1 MLPLYHFE
9 RRSMAAPNEQNKQI
23 AKNIRRKFAI
33 CICDLRII
41 QVLQGELTPSRNIIL
56 IKLAKTIGIFFGKAQ
71 RFITDIKHDIDEQ
84 VRSDEIEEIKKSV
97 DDAAKQIDA
106 SLKDEVNFIEDE
118 IKDEK
123 IDSTIDEIVNA
134 KKKLDK
140 ITPKMPSA
148 LSSVVDFGKDIAK
161 K

>member
-1 MLPLYHFE
+1 MFDLGFTEVTVVCIVALIIVGPERLP
-9 RRSMAAPNEQNKQI
+9 
-23 AKNIRRKFAI
+23 
-33 CICDLRII
+33 
-41 QVLQGELTPSRNIIL
+41 
-56 IKLAKTIGIFFGKAQ
+56 KLAKTIGNFFGKAQ

-84 VRSDEIEEIKKSV
+84 VISDEIEEIKKSV
-97 DDAAKQIDA
+97 DDASKQIDA

-140 ITPKMPSA
+140 ISPKMPSA
-148 LSSVVDFGKDIAK
+148 LSKVVDFGKDIAK

>member
-1 MLPLYHFE
+1 MFDLGFTEVTVVCIVALIIVGPERLP
-9 RRSMAAPNEQNKQI
+9 
-23 AKNIRRKFAI
+23 
-33 CICDLRII
+33 
-41 QVLQGELTPSRNIIL
+41 
-56 IKLAKTIGIFFGKAQ
+56 KLAKTIGIFFGKAQ
-71 RFITDIKHDIDEQ
+71 RFIADIKHDIDEQ

-123 IDSTIDEIVNA
+123 VDSTIDEIVNA

>member
-1 MLPLYHFE
+1 MFDLGFTEVTVVCIVALIIVGPERLP
-9 RRSMAAPNEQNKQI
+9 
-23 AKNIRRKFAI
+23 
-33 CICDLRII
+33 
-41 QVLQGELTPSRNIIL
+41 
-56 IKLAKTIGIFFGKAQ
+56 KLAKTIGIFFGKAQ

-97 DDAAKQIDA
+97 DDTAKQIDA
-106 SLKDEVNFIEDE
+106 SLKEEVNFIEDE

-123 IDSTIDEIVNA
+123 VDSTIDEIVNA

>member
-1 MLPLYHFE
+1 MFDLGFTEVTVVCIVALIIVGPERLP
-9 RRSMAAPNEQNKQI
+9 
-23 AKNIRRKFAI
+23 
-33 CICDLRII
+33 
-41 QVLQGELTPSRNIIL
+41 
-56 IKLAKTIGIFFGKAQ
+56 KLAKTIGIFFGKAQ

-123 IDSTIDEIVNA
+123 VDSTIDEIVNA

-140 ITPKMPSA
+140 ITPRCLLLCPQLLILARTLQKSK
-148 LSSVVDFGKDIAK
+148 LSQKIYK
-161 K
+161 